1 MLVCL
6 GFLFVYLIYLLLMS
20 IEREWGFF
28 FCLYLFVCFLKREV
42 GGPLL
47 GVEDMGGVGRGREK
61 YNPNILYE
69 ENIFQVFFKD

>member
-1 MLVCL
+1 MF
-6 GFLFVYLIYLLLMS
+6 FLFV
-20 IEREWGFF
+20 
-28 FCLYLFVCFLKREV
+28 CLYLFVCFLKREV

-69 ENIFQVFFKD
+69 ENILKKVFFKD